1 MILDNLIN
9 KLNLLPY
16 YIKCIC
22 KIILILIKKKYPNA
36 SKIQQVLFLSKF
48 FFEKLLFP
56 IFKDPSLM
64 ILINECVVSDISI
77 ETLKN
82 VELVFNKFIL
92 GEFFKQDEYL
102 TPFNNYFIE
111 KMPNLFE
118 FLNDIC
124 NIELPSFIDD
134 LINDKF
140 YIYWHLML

>member
-1 MILDNLIN
+1 
-9 KLNLLPY
+9 
-16 YIKCIC
+16 
-22 KIILILIKKKYPNA
+22 
-36 SKIQQVLFLSKF
+36 
-48 FFEKLLFP
+48 
-56 IFKDPSLM
+56 M

-77 ETLKN
+77 EILKQ
-82 VELVFNKFIL
+82 VELIFNKFIL

-134 LINDKF
+134 LINDKLNWMKISSMIISKRILMKMF
-140 YIYWHLML
+140 FIEIYVLILRIYIFWQLML